1 MKGLLF
7 LLGVGAAIYTLLV
20 ITHDALPGSED
31 TLSVQTQLN
40 HSVDEH
46 TSSWGSYL
54 PSRSLSQNPQRG
66 TSQQPAELLAQQS
79 DVQNSER
86 KPGTMYQL
94 AASADKATPS
104 ESGGV
109 EPEPVEWAK
118 VVLATQ
124 MHSQPSVS
132 SPLVRFYSPGTEL
145 QVVRGE
151 GGWLQVSD
159 SVTHE
164 RGWIFEKY
172 LASIGGPSPAQV
184 ATETTTEPSAN
195 PALPKL
201 KKRRRFAEVR
211 VRHRVVVANSNPW
224 SDRWAG
230 RTYPRRRGFGLFM
243 FRPFGRFAAGR

>member
-7 LLGVGAAIYTLLV
+7 LLGVGAAIYALLV

-31 TLSVQTQLN
+31 TFSVQTQLN

-86 KPGTMYQL
+86 KPGTTYQL

-109 EPEPVEWAK
+109 EPSGVCFF
-118 VVLATQ
+118 
-124 MHSQPSVS
+124 PS
-132 SPLVRFYSPGTEL
+132 
-145 QVVRGE
+145 
-151 GGWLQVSD
+151 
-159 SVTHE
+159 
-164 RGWIFEKY
+164 
-172 LASIGGPSPAQV
+172 GPI
-184 ATETTTEPSAN
+184 
-195 PALPKL
+195 L
-201 KKRRRFAEVR
+201 
-211 VRHRVVVANSNPW
+211 
-224 SDRWAG
+224 
-230 RTYPRRRGFGLFM
+230 
-243 FRPFGRFAAGR
+243 